1 MFRSWS
7 EQNQRICG
15 RKKNDS
21 ISKRL
26 ALLFVYILAKKTE
39 NWEVVLHFFFF
50 FPRHSWNI
58 GWKETVKEKC
68 LIYQRLYATNQP
80 WRKKALSALHRWC
93 MEKTVQR
100 TPWWFLQPGHE
111 ETKWWRNV
119 ASSCLSL
126 QTTKWCK
133 QRRVYNTWSPWMLL
147 TSTLMKR
154 GSTVTFQIHVQTW
167 QTKSQCILWLLKANS
182 WKQ

>member
-1 MFRSWS
+1 MWQ
-7 EQNQRICG
+7 E
-15 RKKNDS
+15 KNDS
-21 ISKRL
+21 FSKRL

-80 WRKKALSALHRWC
+80 WGKKALSALHRWC

-126 QTTKWCK
+126 QTTKWCT
-133 QRRVYNTWSPWMLL
+133 QRRVYNSWSPWMLL

-167 QTKSQCILWLLKANS
+167 QTKSQCSLWLLKANS